1 MNLRHV
7 HFAAVCLGAAI
18 AAACGGN
25 PTLNVQPAAALRTA
39 PAAASNVGSAQN
51 TGDRC
56 DASRWLGAISPEGR
70 PDRFDAGDT
79 GAVYIWHDSDG
90 WHLRS
95 TDQRPTDHHYTGTIH
110 LAPSGTF
117 TDIRPVR
124 DERDDRVFVDGDNIL
139 HYDFHTFASIDGVDF
154 RVTCSQRK
162 RDAQRQ
168 RLAFRTMF
176 DGRPDA
182 DRVRIGDGKRTPEGA
197 DFTFVRSA

>member
-1 MNLRHV
+1 ML
-7 HFAAVCLGAAI
+7 
-18 AAACGGN
+18 
-25 PTLNVQPAAALRTA
+25 
-39 PAAASNVGSAQN
+39 
-51 TGDRC
+51 
-56 DASRWLGAISPEGR
+56 SPEGR

-79 GAVYIWHDSDG
+79 GAVYIWHDGDE

-95 TDQRPTDHHYTGTIH
+95 TDQRPTDHHYTGSIH

-117 TDIRPVR
+117 TDIKPVR
-124 DERDDRVFVDGDNIL
+124 DERDDRIFVDGENIL

-162 RDAQRQ
+162 RDLERQ

-176 DGRPDA
+176 DGSPVA

-197 DFTFVRSA
+197 NFAFVRSA